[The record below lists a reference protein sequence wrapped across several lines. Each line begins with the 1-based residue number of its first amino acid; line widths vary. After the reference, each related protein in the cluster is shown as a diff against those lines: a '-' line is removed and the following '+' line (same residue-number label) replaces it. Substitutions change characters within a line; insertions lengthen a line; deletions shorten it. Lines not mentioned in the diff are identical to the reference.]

1 MVAHQSTGCS
11 QAPSLRSLRERQSL
25 PEAVVGIQGSPVPGA
40 VQVLSPFQGGGHEE
54 QEGSVHVMDGAQVT
68 STFGT
73 DPVDFHMEYII
84 FAVTRAVS
92 TEAKAL
98 YSVCARGKESEVTRE
113 ALGGGRKLPAPG
125 PPC

>member
-73 DPVDFHMEYII
+73 DP
-84 FAVTRAVS
+84 
-92 TEAKAL
+92 
-98 YSVCARGKESEVTRE
+98 C
-113 ALGGGRKLPAPG
+113 LGLNVVVVA
-125 PPC
+125 